1 MNSESSSNQEQV
13 GQVDQADQTDQAD
26 QADQAPKHTTVSLQD
41 ATPLQSVDVI
51 FKMLN
56 KAASAGVYTID
67 ESHALK
73 ILITKVANALA
84 VAEAHD
90 EELRSV

>member
-1 MNSESSSNQEQV
+1 MSSEQSVENESAAVEESV
-13 GQVDQADQTDQAD
+13 
-26 QADQAPKHTTVSLQD
+26 APPQTTVSLQD

-51 FKMLN
+51 YKLLN

-84 VAEAHD
+84 VAAASNETA
-90 EELRSV
+90 E

>member
-1 MNSESSSNQEQV
+1 MSSEPSLENESVAVEESV
-13 GQVDQADQTDQAD
+13 
-26 QADQAPKHTTVSLQD
+26 APQQTTVSLQD

-51 FKMLN
+51 YKLLN
-56 KAASAGVYTID
+56 KAAGAGVYTID

-84 VAEAHD
+84 VAAASKETT
-90 EELRSV
+90 E